1 MQNNIK
7 FIHISTLGV
16 SGNYLV
22 NSDKNYNTFNEDD
35 FYIGQKY
42 TDNVYIQTKFE
53 AEMLIYNKVSQGLNA
68 SIIRVG
74 NLTGRYSDGHF
85 QKNIEENAF
94 YNILR
99 MILKFNI
106 IPNTMLE
113 QFLEFTPVDLC
124 ASAIVN
130 IIQNLDYTKYVFHL
144 FNHNYLST
152 NDLINIFKTLNYD
165 IDILSGNTFKKQ
177 IINLSKEYPEEN
189 ILKGVVNDIDETS
202 GLTFSSTFNL

>member
-1 MQNNIK
+1 
-7 FIHISTLGV
+7 
-16 SGNYLV
+16 
-22 NSDKNYNTFNEDD
+22 
-35 FYIGQKY
+35 
-42 TDNVYIQTKFE
+42 
-53 AEMLIYNKVSQGLNA
+53 
-68 SIIRVG
+68 
-74 NLTGRYSDGHF
+74 
-85 QKNIEENAF
+85 
-94 YNILR
+94 

-165 IDILSGNTFKKQ
+165 IEILSGTSFKKQ

-202 GLTFSSTFNL
+202 GLTFSSTVNQQNSNTNNYLNKLNFKWPKIGKNYITKIIKYMDEEKYI

>member
-1 MQNNIK
+1 
-7 FIHISTLGV
+7 
-16 SGNYLV
+16 
-22 NSDKNYNTFNEDD
+22 
-35 FYIGQKY
+35 
-42 TDNVYIQTKFE
+42 
-53 AEMLIYNKVSQGLNA
+53 MLIYNKVSKGLNS

-113 QFLEFTPVDLC
+113 QYLEFTPVDLC

-144 FNHNYLST
+144 FNHNYLSA
-152 NDLINIFKTLNYD
+152 NDLINIFKTINYD
-165 IDILSGNTFKKQ
+165 IKILSGNSFKKQ
-177 IINLSKEYPEEN
+177 IINLSKEFPEEN

-202 GLTFSSTFNL
+202 GLTFSSTVNQQNSNTNYYLNKLNFKWPKIDKNYITKIIKYMDEEKYI